1 MVSNVNSVNSVKA
14 AKAAQAAGAQN
25 NNVGNIP
32 IGQKTNVQRQHEAL
46 NNFTE
51 QVKAGNV
58 KYDEPNWFL
67 KLLGA
72 ENSFIISLN
81 DKNTTLGDIK
91 ERYNLADGT
100 MYQNIRDDYG
110 GNRDKYK
117 VPIGPDDEP
126 YVSINSIDLSTA
138 TGISE
143 ENLKAMV
150 QKN

>member
-14 AKAAQAAGAQN
+14 AKAAQAAGAKSEK
-25 NNVGNIP
+25 VGNIP
-32 IGQKTNVQRQHEAL
+32 IGQRTNIQNQQEAL
-46 NNFTE
+46 NNFKNE
-51 QVKAGNV
+51 IKAGNV

-72 ENSFIISLN
+72 ENSFIVTLN
-81 DKNTTLGDIK
+81 DKSITLGDIK
-91 ERYNLADGT
+91 ERFNLADGS

-117 VPIGPDDEP
+117 VPIGPDDKP

-150 QKN
+150 QN

>member
-25 NNVGNIP
+25 NSVGNIP
-32 IGQKTNVQRQHEAL
+32 IGQKTNVHRQQEAYS
-46 NNFTE
+46 NFTDA
-51 QVKAGNV
+51 VKAGNV

-72 ENSFIISLN
+72 ENSFIITLD

-91 ERYNLADGT
+91 ERFNLGDGS

-117 VPIGPDDEP
+117 VPIGADDKP
-126 YVSINSIDLSTA
+126 YVSIDSKDLSTA

-143 ENLKAMV
+143 ENLKALIE
-150 QKN
+150 N